1 MDAASGDQQI
11 LPLGSGGLETR
22 QCAAL
27 GCIHRWMNG
36 TLAPFNEERKQA
48 AVIVLETKS
57 LPTKNLA
64 IGTLARTGLRA
75 FEFNPRLAKLSGK
88 LFQVVAMRGPTDE
101 ARLLERGNDGVLFHT
116 RLFGIGRDN
125 LEIAARPEREQ
136 SVLRASTGVDA
147 PKRGANAAVLF
158 NERDAALEIAAAEK
172 KVIEQCRNLGNL
184 WPSS

>member
-1 MDAASGDQQI
+1 MDAASGDQQM

-88 LFQVVAMRGPTDE
+88 LFQVVAMLGSTDE
-101 ARLLERGNDGVLFHT
+101 ARPLVRVSDSSLISTWLYD
-116 RLFGIGRDN
+116 FGADI
-125 LEIAARPEREQ
+125 
-136 SVLRASTGVDA
+136 
-147 PKRGANAAVLF
+147 
-158 NERDAALEIAAAEK
+158 
-172 KVIEQCRNLGNL
+172 
-184 WPSS
+184 